1 MKTGTTNQT
10 QYSEETRID
19 NTIYAPGVYNSHDP
33 NDALP
38 RQPEYYILTEKL
50 KFIANTVP
58 EVFAL
63 WASFGCSHPIVE
75 KSMPKSALRLP
86 SLTESSIPFKKC

>member
-10 QYSEETRID
+10 QYFEETRIN
-19 NTIYAPGVYNSHDP
+19 NTVYAPGVYDSYNLD
-33 NDALP
+33 DALP
-38 RQPEYYILTEKL
+38 GQPEYYILTEKL

-63 WASFGCSHPIVE
+63 WASYGCSHPIVE
-75 KSMPKSALRLP
+75 KSMPKSVLRLT
-86 SLTESSIPFKKC
+86 SLTESPIPFKKR